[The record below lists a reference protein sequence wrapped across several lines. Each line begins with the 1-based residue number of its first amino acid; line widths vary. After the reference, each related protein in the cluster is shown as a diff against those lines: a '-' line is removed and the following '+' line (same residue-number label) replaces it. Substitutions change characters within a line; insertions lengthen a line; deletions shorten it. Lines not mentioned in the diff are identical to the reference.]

1 MADDV
6 PRDRS
11 GNIVHFGAR
20 PRVASDRLDS
30 TQAASPGT
38 VRVFLRDL
46 VVPCRIGVFRHEQ
59 GGTQRVRINLD
70 LLATETDAAAHDDP
84 TKVVRYEKVADAIRA
99 LCSEQHIKLLET
111 LAERIA
117 ALAFADTRVRAVTV
131 RVEKLDIFDDAE
143 SAGVEIVRER
153 PGR

>member
-1 MADDV
+1 MTSDPGPGKV
-6 PRDRS
+6 
-11 GNIVHFGAR
+11 IHFGAR
-20 PRVASDRLDS
+20 PRVVSDRLES
-30 TQAASPGT
+30 TQPVSPGT
-38 VRVFLRDL
+38 LRIFVRDL

-70 LLATETDAAAHDDP
+70 LLVSESDAAASDDP
-84 TKVVRYEKVADAIRA
+84 AKVVRYEKVADRIRA
-99 LCSEQHIKLLET
+99 LCTEQHIKLLET

-117 ALAFADTRVRAVTV
+117 AVSLEDSRVCAVTV

-153 PGR
+153 PRP